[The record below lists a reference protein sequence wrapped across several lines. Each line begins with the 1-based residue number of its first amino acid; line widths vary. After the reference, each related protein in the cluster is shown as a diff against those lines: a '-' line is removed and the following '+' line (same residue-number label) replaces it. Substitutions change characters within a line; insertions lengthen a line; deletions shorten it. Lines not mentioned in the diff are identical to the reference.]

1 MSDSAQDFWDILT
14 EAEALS
20 AQAIMRELAPE
31 AWTRPLLAAIDDN
44 GGLIRANKSLL
55 FELRFAAALRNAG
68 LAPQYEVA
76 GEGQSTLDFAFRSG
90 NSDWLVELMRLEETD
105 AARNATGAG
114 TDEDGILWSG
124 RILRT
129 NADDSRQSEEGE
141 TLKAVQRICQK
152 CERGGRSHKF
162 PPPGSAYHVLLVDF
176 RTFLHG
182 GDIHDRIH
190 VGLGG
195 EFLENELLR
204 RRWNGELISG
214 AYSPRTNVRG
224 AREFRERVHFLGF
237 VQERTHRAGEFAAVT
252 QFIANPHLF
261 RDAAEVNAAMAD
273 WPLQPV
279 HILNGG

>member
-1 MSDSAQDFWDILT
+1 
-14 EAEALS
+14 
-20 AQAIMRELAPE
+20 
-31 AWTRPLLAAIDDN
+31 
-44 GGLIRANKSLL
+44 
-55 FELRFAAALRNAG
+55 
-68 LAPQYEVA
+68 
-76 GEGQSTLDFAFRSG
+76 
-90 NSDWLVELMRLEETD
+90 MRLEETD
-105 AARNATGAG
+105 AARNATGSR
-114 TDEDGILWSG
+114 TDEDGIHWSG

-129 NADDSRQSEEGE
+129 DADDTRQSEEGE

-152 CERGGRSHKF
+152 CEKGGHPHKF
-162 PPPGSAYHVLLVDF
+162 PVPGSSYHVLLVDF

-182 GDIHDRIH
+182 GDIQDRIH

-195 EFLENELLR
+195 EFLDNELLR

-237 VQERTHRAGEFAAVT
+237 VQERTYELGDFGTAT

-261 RDAAEVNAAMAD
+261 RNAAEVNAAMAD

-279 HILNGG
+279 HILNGR